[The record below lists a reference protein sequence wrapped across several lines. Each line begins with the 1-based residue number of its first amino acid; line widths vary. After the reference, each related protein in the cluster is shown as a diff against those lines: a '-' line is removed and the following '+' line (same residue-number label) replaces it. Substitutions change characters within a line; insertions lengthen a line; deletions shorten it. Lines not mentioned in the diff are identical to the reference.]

1 MLRDARARLRPWCQK
16 VVANLWFELSV
27 FVLIMVSVV
36 LVGEEALVPVGS
48 AQYRQI
54 LVAHA
59 VITLFFVVE
68 LSIRY
73 GASPN
78 RQSFLRDCWLD
89 LIAILPGLQVF
100 RIGAGLRV
108 LRLLRLLRLIRLV
121 KLYSLPASTRVVQS
135 LSVILILALAVL
147 IGTLGLAATRGFS
160 LQGLVHSFWSSLF
173 SFLSSEY
180 VDHFPPTVGGKLT
193 ALLLIFSGV
202 SFFSILTGSV
212 SALVTDHMKRGSFF
226 LEGLLLNELQGHVLI
241 CGWNPGVMTTL
252 QELQNHPD
260 YQHKDIVV
268 VSELEIPP
276 SLTHLPQ
283 PRRIRFVRDDFTRIA
298 TLRRVGLERAAVA
311 LIVNDLSGG
320 RNPHDADARTVL
332 AALTIEKL
340 HPDITSCA
348 ELSSSESE
356 PHLRLGGINQVVL
369 SGELSGSLMAQAAI
383 DAGQARIFQNLLH
396 PSQGSRIQ
404 TVRIPADWL
413 GQAFQ
418 QILERARAN
427 LGVIPI
433 AIKTREGEI
442 RINPGQ
448 HILRE
453 GELLFAIEGDSI
465 C

>member
-1 MLRDARARLRPWCQK
+1 MFREARMRLRPWCQK
-16 VVANLWFELSV
+16 VVANLWFELTI
-27 FVLIMVSVV
+27 FVLILVSVV
-36 LVGEEALVPVGS
+36 LVGEEALVPANS
-48 AQYRQI
+48 PQHRQI

-59 VITLFFVVE
+59 VITLLFVIE

-78 RQSFLRDCWLD
+78 RGSFLRDCWLD
-89 LIAILPGLQVF
+89 LIAILPGLQIF

-121 KLYSLPASTRVVQS
+121 RLYSLPASTRVVQS
-135 LSVILILALAVL
+135 LSVIVLLAAAVL
-147 IGTLGLAATRGFS
+147 IGTLGLAATREFS
-160 LQGLVHSFWSSLF
+160 LQGVVHSFWSSLF

-226 LEGLLLNELQGHVLI
+226 LEGLLLNELHGHVVI
-241 CGWNPGVMTTL
+241 CGWNPGVLTTL

-260 YQHKDIVV
+260 YQHKDIVIV
-268 VSELEIPP
+268 AELEIPP
-276 SLTHLPQ
+276 ALNHLPQ

-298 TLRRVGLERAAVA
+298 TLRRVGLERASVA

-332 AALTIEKL
+332 AALTIEKI

-404 TVRIPADWL
+404 TIAMQPDWVGLPFAD
-413 GQAFQ
+413 
-418 QILERARAN
+418 ILSRACASR
-427 LGVIPI
+427 GVIPI

-442 RINPGQ
+442 RINPEKHVLQ
-448 HILRE
+448 E